1 MEDTKFVHVSEA
13 ITSAILEREQVHPVF
28 LHRNPDNTF
37 KAVFAEEVTDVLR
50 GQIEDADD
58 TILVFDPDEADAK
71 SIYFGFIDEPTDYS

>member
-13 ITSAILEREQVHPVF
+13 ITSAILEREQVHPAF

-37 KAVFAEEVTDVLR
+37 KAVFAEEVTDVMR

-58 TILVFDPDEADAK
+58 TILVFEPDDIEANE
-71 SIYFGFIDEPTDYS
+71 IYFGFIDEPTDYS